1 MRSRNI
7 AVFRQDIYIFC
18 VTRGHV
24 MSSLARR
31 FRQILRVRSKS
42 DVFENYM
49 DKSRILCLL
58 KWCML

>member
-7 AVFRQDIYIFC
+7 AVFRNIIYIL

-24 MSSLARR
+24 ISALARR
-31 FRQILRVRSKS
+31 FHQFLRVRSKS
-42 DVFENYM
+42 DIFKNDV

-58 KWCML
+58 KWCMV